1 MRKFAYMFVV
11 FGLAVGLGVW
21 LNQSPQTAAL
31 DQEFALPFA
40 ANAQSSDADAG
51 ATEIIDMVQGAEDA
65 PITVIEYASF
75 TCPHCAR
82 FHSDVYKLLRKNY
95 IDTGKI
101 KFIFREVYFD
111 KYGMWASMIARCSGP
126 DRFFGMTD
134 LILNSQSTWARAGDD
149 LAIVEALRKIGRLS
163 GMQDA
168 ALDSCLQDGDKLR
181 ALVGWYKENAQ
192 RDGIQSTP
200 SFLIYGQPYKNMDYE
215 EFAKILDEKLQLE

>member
-51 ATEIIDMVQGAEDA
+51 AAEIIDMVQGAEDA

-95 IDTGKI
+95 IDTGKV

-168 ALDSCLQDGDKLR
+168 ALDSCLQDGEKLR

-200 SFLIYGQPYKNMDYE
+200 SFLIDGQPYKNMDYE
-215 EFAKILDEKLQLE
+215 EFAKILNEKL

>member
-51 ATEIIDMVQGAEDA
+51 AAEIIDMVQGAEDA

-95 IDTGKI
+95 IDTGKV

-168 ALDSCLQDGDKLR
+168 ALDSCLQDGEKLR

-200 SFLIYGQPYKNMDYE
+200 SFLIDGQPYKNMDYE
-215 EFAKILDEKLQLE
+215 EFAKILDEML

>member
-1 MRKFAYMFVV
+1 MRKFAYMLVV

-40 ANAQSSDADAG
+40 ANAQSSDADAE

-200 SFLIYGQPYKNMDYE
+200 SFLIDGQPYKNMNYE
-215 EFAKILDEKLQLE
+215 EFAKILDEKL

>member
-1 MRKFAYMFVV
+1 MRKFAYMFVM

-51 ATEIIDMVQGAEDA
+51 AGEIIDMVQGAEDA

-95 IDTGKI
+95 IDTGKV

-168 ALDSCLQDGDKLR
+168 ALDSCLQDGEKLR

-200 SFLIYGQPYKNMDYE
+200 SFLIDGQSYKNMDYE
-215 EFAKILDEKLQLE
+215 EFAKILDEKL

>member
-40 ANAQSSDADAG
+40 ANAQSSDADAE
-51 ATEIIDMVQGAEDA
+51 ATEIIDMVQGVEDA

-163 GMQDA
+163 GMEDA
-168 ALDSCLQDGDKLR
+168 ALDSCLQDGNKLR

-200 SFLIYGQPYKNMDYE
+200 SFLIDGQPYKNMNYE
-215 EFAKILDEKLQLE
+215 EFAKILDEKL

>member
-51 ATEIIDMVQGAEDA
+51 EAEIIDMVQGAEDA

-95 IDTGKI
+95 IDTGKV

-168 ALDSCLQDGDKLR
+168 ALDSCLQDGEKLR

-200 SFLIYGQPYKNMDYE
+200 SFLIDGQPYKNMDYE
-215 EFAKILDEKLQLE
+215 EFAKILDEKL

>member
-21 LNQSPQTAAL
+21 LNQSLQTAAL

-51 ATEIIDMVQGAEDA
+51 AAEIIDMVQGAEDA

-95 IDTGKI
+95 IDTGKV

-168 ALDSCLQDGDKLR
+168 ALDSCLQDGEKLR

-200 SFLIYGQPYKNMDYE
+200 SFLIDGQPYKNMDYE
-215 EFAKILDEKLQLE
+215 EFAKILDEKL

>member
-40 ANAQSSDADAG
+40 ANAQSSDVDAG
-51 ATEIIDMVQGAEDA
+51 AAEIIDMVQGAENA

-95 IDTGKI
+95 IDTGKV

-168 ALDSCLQDGDKLR
+168 ALDSCLQDGEKLR

-200 SFLIYGQPYKNMDYE
+200 SFLIDGQPYKNMDYE
-215 EFAKILDEKLQLE
+215 EFTKILDEKL

>member
-11 FGLAVGLGVW
+11 FGLVVGLGVW

-200 SFLIYGQPYKNMDYE
+200 SFLIDGQPYKNMDYE
-215 EFAKILDEKLQLE
+215 EFAKILDEKL

>member
-40 ANAQSSDADAG
+40 ANAQSSDADA
-51 ATEIIDMVQGAEDA
+51 AAAEIIDMVQGAKDA

-95 IDTGKI
+95 IDTGKV

-200 SFLIYGQPYKNMDYE
+200 SFLIDGQPYKNMDYE
-215 EFAKILDEKLQLE
+215 EFAKILDEKL

>member
-51 ATEIIDMVQGAEDA
+51 AAEIIDMVQGAEDA

-95 IDTGKI
+95 IDTGKV

-111 KYGMWASMIARCSGP
+111 KYVMWASMIARCSGP

-168 ALDSCLQDGDKLR
+168 ALDSCLQDGEKLR

-200 SFLIYGQPYKNMDYE
+200 SFLIDGQPYKNMDYE
-215 EFAKILDEKLQLE
+215 EFAKILDEKL

>member
-51 ATEIIDMVQGAEDA
+51 AAEIIDMVQGAEDA

-95 IDTGKI
+95 IDTGKV

-134 LILNSQSTWARAGDD
+134 LILNSQSTWVRAGDD

-200 SFLIYGQPYKNMDYE
+200 SFLIDGQPYKNMDYE
-215 EFAKILDEKLQLE
+215 EFAKILDEKL

>member
-1 MRKFAYMFVV
+1 MKFLMTLLSTVWIAMM
-11 FGLAVGLGVW
+11 GTLAVQAETDKPAVTEMILGDV
-21 LNQSPQTAAL
+21 N
-31 DQEFALPFA
+31 
-40 ANAQSSDADAG
+40 
-51 ATEIIDMVQGAEDA
+51 A
-65 PITVIEYASF
+65 PIEIIEYASM
-75 TCPHCAR
+75 TCPHCAN
-82 FHSDVYKLLRKNY
+82 FHSDVYPQLKENY
-95 IDTGKI
+95 IETGKV
-101 KFIFREVYFD
+101 KFVFREVYFD

-200 SFLIYGQPYKNMDYE
+200 SFLIDGQPYKNMDYE
-215 EFAKILDEKLQLE
+215 EFAKILDEKL

>member
-1 MRKFAYMFVV
+1 MRKFAYMFVA

-40 ANAQSSDADAG
+40 ANAQSSDADAE

-163 GMQDA
+163 GMEDA

-200 SFLIYGQPYKNMDYE
+200 SFLIDGQPYKNMNYE
-215 EFAKILDEKLQLE
+215 EFAKILDEKL

>member
-51 ATEIIDMVQGAEDA
+51 AAEIIDMVQGAEDA

-168 ALDSCLQDGDKLR
+168 ALDSCLQDGEKLR

-200 SFLIYGQPYKNMDYE
+200 SFLIDGQPYKNMDYE
-215 EFAKILDEKLQLE
+215 EFAKILDEKL

>member
-1 MRKFAYMFVV
+1 MRKFVYLFVV

-31 DQEFALPFA
+31 DQEFPLPFA
-40 ANAQSSDADAG
+40 ANAQSSDADAE
-51 ATEIIDMVQGAEDA
+51 ATEIIDMVQGVEDA

-200 SFLIYGQPYKNMDYE
+200 SFLIDGQPYKNMNYE
-215 EFAKILDEKLQLE
+215 EFAKILDEKL

>member
-95 IDTGKI
+95 IDTGKV

-200 SFLIYGQPYKNMDYE
+200 SFLIDGQPYKNMDYE
-215 EFAKILDEKLQLE
+215 EFAKILDEKL

>member
-40 ANAQSSDADAG
+40 ANAQSSYADAE

-134 LILNSQSTWARAGDD
+134 LILNSQNTWARAGDD

-163 GMQDA
+163 GMEDA

-200 SFLIYGQPYKNMDYE
+200 SFLIDGQPYKNMNYE
-215 EFAKILDEKLQLE
+215 EFAKILDEKL

>member
-51 ATEIIDMVQGAEDA
+51 AAEIIDMVQGAEDA

-95 IDTGKI
+95 IDTGKV

-126 DRFFGMTD
+126 DRFFGMID

-168 ALDSCLQDGDKLR
+168 ALDSCLQDGEKLR

-200 SFLIYGQPYKNMDYE
+200 SFLIDGQPYKNMDYE
-215 EFAKILDEKLQLE
+215 EFAKILDEKL

>member
-31 DQEFALPFA
+31 DQEFAFPFA
-40 ANAQSSDADAG
+40 ANAQSSDGDAET
-51 ATEIIDMVQGAEDA
+51 TEIIDMVQGAEDA

-134 LILNSQSTWARAGDD
+134 LILNSQNTWARAGDD

-163 GMQDA
+163 GMEDA

-200 SFLIYGQPYKNMDYE
+200 SFLIDGQPYKNMNYE
-215 EFAKILDEKLQLE
+215 EFAKILDEKL

>member
-40 ANAQSSDADAG
+40 ANAQSSDADAE

-65 PITVIEYASF
+65 SITVIEYASF

-200 SFLIYGQPYKNMDYE
+200 SFLIDGQPYKNMDYE
-215 EFAKILDEKLQLE
+215 EFAKILDEKL

>member
-51 ATEIIDMVQGAEDA
+51 AAEIIDMVQGAEDA

-95 IDTGKI
+95 INTGKV

-168 ALDSCLQDGDKLR
+168 ALDSCLQDGEKLR

-200 SFLIYGQPYKNMDYE
+200 SFLIDGQPYKNMDYE
-215 EFAKILDEKLQLE
+215 EFTKILDEKL

>member
-40 ANAQSSDADAG
+40 ANAQSSDADAE

-163 GMQDA
+163 GMEDA
-168 ALDSCLQDGDKLR
+168 ALDSCLQDGNKLR

-200 SFLIYGQPYKNMDYE
+200 SFLIDGQPYKNMNYE
-215 EFAKILDEKLQLE
+215 EFAKILDEKL

>member
-51 ATEIIDMVQGAEDA
+51 AAEIIDMVQGAEDA

-95 IDTGKI
+95 IDTGKV

-168 ALDSCLQDGDKLR
+168 ALDSCLQDGEKLR

-200 SFLIYGQPYKNMDYE
+200 SFLIDGQSYKNMDYE
-215 EFAKILDEKLQLE
+215 EFAKILDEKL

>member
-40 ANAQSSDADAG
+40 ANAQSSDADAE
-51 ATEIIDMVQGAEDA
+51 ATEIIDMVQGVEDA

-134 LILNSQSTWARAGDD
+134 LILNSQNTWARAGDD

-163 GMQDA
+163 GMEDA
-168 ALDSCLQDGDKLR
+168 ALDSCLQDGNKLR

-200 SFLIYGQPYKNMDYE
+200 SFLIDGQPYKNMNYE
-215 EFAKILDEKLQLE
+215 EFAKILDEKL

>member
-51 ATEIIDMVQGAEDA
+51 TAEIIDMVQGAEDA

-95 IDTGKI
+95 IDTGKV

-168 ALDSCLQDGDKLR
+168 ALDSCLQDGEKLR

-200 SFLIYGQPYKNMDYE
+200 SFLIDGQPYKNMDYE
-215 EFAKILDEKLQLE
+215 EFAKILDEKL

>member
-134 LILNSQSTWARAGDD
+134 LILNSQSKWARAGDD

-200 SFLIYGQPYKNMDYE
+200 SFLIDGQPYKNMDYE
-215 EFAKILDEKLQLE
+215 EFAKILDEKL

>member
-1 MRKFAYMFVV
+1 MFVV

-51 ATEIIDMVQGAEDA
+51 AAEIIDMVQGAEDA

-95 IDTGKI
+95 IDTGKV

-200 SFLIYGQPYKNMDYE
+200 SFLIDGQPYKNMNYE
-215 EFAKILDEKLQLE
+215 EFAKILDEKL

>member
-51 ATEIIDMVQGAEDA
+51 AAEIIDMVQGAEDA

-163 GMQDA
+163 GMEDA

-200 SFLIYGQPYKNMDYE
+200 SFLIDGQPYKNMNYE
-215 EFAKILDEKLQLE
+215 EFAKILEEKL

>member
-21 LNQSPQTAAL
+21 LNHSPQTAAL

-200 SFLIYGQPYKNMDYE
+200 SFLIDGQPYKNMDYE
-215 EFAKILDEKLQLE
+215 EFAKILDEKL

>member
-40 ANAQSSDADAG
+40 ANAQSSDADAE

-163 GMQDA
+163 GMEDA

-200 SFLIYGQPYKNMDYE
+200 SFLIDGQPYKNMNYE
-215 EFAKILDEKLQLE
+215 EFAKILDEKL

>member
-40 ANAQSSDADAG
+40 ANAQSSDADA
-51 ATEIIDMVQGAEDA
+51 AAAEIIDMVQGAEDA

-95 IDTGKI
+95 IDTGKV

-168 ALDSCLQDGDKLR
+168 ALDSCLQDGEKLR

-200 SFLIYGQPYKNMDYE
+200 SFLIDGQSYKNMDYE
-215 EFAKILDEKLQLE
+215 EFAKILDEKL

>member
-31 DQEFALPFA
+31 DQAFALPFA

-51 ATEIIDMVQGAEDA
+51 AAEIIDMVQGAEDA

-95 IDTGKI
+95 IDTGKV

-168 ALDSCLQDGDKLR
+168 ALDSCLQDGEKLR

-200 SFLIYGQPYKNMDYE
+200 SFLIDGQPYKNMDYE
-215 EFAKILDEKLQLE
+215 EFAKILDEKL

>member
-51 ATEIIDMVQGAEDA
+51 AAEIIDMVQGAEDA

-95 IDTGKI
+95 IDTGKV

-149 LAIVEALRKIGRLS
+149 LAIVESLRKIGRLS
-163 GMQDA
+163 GIQDA

-200 SFLIYGQPYKNMDYE
+200 SFLIDGQPYKNMDYE
-215 EFAKILDEKLQLE
+215 EFAKILDEKL

>member
-168 ALDSCLQDGDKLR
+168 ALDSCLQDGEKLR

-200 SFLIYGQPYKNMDYE
+200 SFLIDGQPYKNMDYE
-215 EFAKILDEKLQLE
+215 EFAKILDEKL

>member
-40 ANAQSSDADAG
+40 ANAQSSDAVAG
-51 ATEIIDMVQGAEDA
+51 AAEIIDMVQGAEDA

-75 TCPHCAR
+75 TCPHCAH

-95 IDTGKI
+95 IDTGKV

-200 SFLIYGQPYKNMDYE
+200 SFLIDGQPYKNMDYD
-215 EFAKILDEKLQLE
+215 EFAKILDEKL

>member
-51 ATEIIDMVQGAEDA
+51 AAEIIDMVQGAEDA

-95 IDTGKI
+95 IDTGKV

-111 KYGMWASMIARCSGP
+111 KYGMWR
-126 DRFFGMTD
+126 
-134 LILNSQSTWARAGDD
+134 Q
-149 LAIVEALRKIGRLS
+149 
-163 GMQDA
+163 
-168 ALDSCLQDGDKLR
+168 
-181 ALVGWYKENAQ
+181 
-192 RDGIQSTP
+192 
-200 SFLIYGQPYKNMDYE
+200 
-215 EFAKILDEKLQLE
+215 

>member
-11 FGLAVGLGVW
+11 FGLAVGLGIW

-51 ATEIIDMVQGAEDA
+51 AAEIIDMVQGAEDA

-95 IDTGKI
+95 IDTGKV

-111 KYGMWASMIARCSGP
+111 KYGMWASMIARCNGP

-168 ALDSCLQDGDKLR
+168 ALDSCLQDGEKLR

-200 SFLIYGQPYKNMDYE
+200 SFLIDGQPYKNMDYE
-215 EFAKILDEKLQLE
+215 EFAKILDEKL

>member
-40 ANAQSSDADAG
+40 ANAQSSDADAET
-51 ATEIIDMVQGAEDA
+51 TEIIDMVQGAEDA

-134 LILNSQSTWARAGDD
+134 LILNSQNTWARAGDD

-163 GMQDA
+163 GMEDA
-168 ALDSCLQDGDKLR
+168 ALDSCLQDGNKLR

-200 SFLIYGQPYKNMDYE
+200 SFLIDGQPYKNMNYE
-215 EFAKILDEKLQLE
+215 EFAKILDEKL